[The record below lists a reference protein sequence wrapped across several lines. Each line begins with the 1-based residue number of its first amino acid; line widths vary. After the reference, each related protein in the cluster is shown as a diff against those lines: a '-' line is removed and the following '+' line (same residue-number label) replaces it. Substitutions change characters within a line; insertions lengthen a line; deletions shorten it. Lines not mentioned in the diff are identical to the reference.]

1 MHWQLLTCDFI
12 PGREMVL
19 ANAPSSGGQ
28 ESGLARSG
36 TWCSRS
42 TRLAVYGGGGGQQ
55 YPKEATQQHSGPSAG
70 PPAFPGAGALWDSPL
85 VTYVPS
91 RLSPDWAVLEPSVL
105 CS

>member
-1 MHWQLLTCDFI
+1 MPPH
-12 PGREMVL
+12 RE
-19 ANAPSSGGQ
+19 
-28 ESGLARSG
+28 ARSQG
-36 TWCSRS
+36 WPEVAPGVPGAPGLQFT
-42 TRLAVYGGGGGQQ
+42 VGGGQQ